1 MSLPFVFCPAR
12 KKAHPEFCSPGTPCC
27 SCHVCLSVREVRAG
41 AKGTVKA
48 GAVDVIRIL
57 LVCRARG
64 DGIGIASSDLPR
76 GEPRGFA
83 REGFWLGKVLIFH
96 TEVFRVVLTDKPLWD
111 RYLLRSQPSKP
122 LTGQLRADGTLRGSI
137 RSLFQ
142 EPGAKSNALLW

>member
-1 MSLPFVFCPAR
+1 MCFHTTPTACRGVSELLTAGSCKGVRLSLSSGAADPGR
-12 KKAHPEFCSPGTPCC
+12 TQGEQDKADAE
-27 SCHVCLSVREVRAG
+27 A
-41 AKGTVKA
+41 
-48 GAVDVIRIL
+48 
-57 LVCRARG
+57 
-64 DGIGIASSDLPR
+64 DLPR

-122 LTGQLRADGTLRGSI
+122 LTGQLRADGTLLGSI

>member
-1 MSLPFVFCPAR
+1 MADPLPDDVLRQGLPRLPPKEA
-12 KKAHPEFCSPGTPCC
+12 
-27 SCHVCLSVREVRAG
+27 REVLRA
-41 AKGTVKA
+41 
-48 GAVDVIRIL
+48 
-57 LVCRARG
+57 
-64 DGIGIASSDLPR
+64 DLPR

>member
-1 MSLPFVFCPAR
+1 MGKPEPR
-12 KKAHPEFCSPGTPCC
+12 QKNRHGQQERDEDDHPQKL
-27 SCHVCLSVREVRAG
+27 HEVY
-41 AKGTVKA
+41 V
-48 GAVDVIRIL
+48 VDPP
-57 LVCRARG
+57 
-64 DGIGIASSDLPR
+64 DLPR